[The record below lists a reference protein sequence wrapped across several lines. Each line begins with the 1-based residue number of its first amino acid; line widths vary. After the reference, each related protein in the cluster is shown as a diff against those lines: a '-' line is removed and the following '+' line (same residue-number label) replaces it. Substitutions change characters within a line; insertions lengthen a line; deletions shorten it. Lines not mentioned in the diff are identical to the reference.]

1 MFRMP
6 IEKFIEMSSDIK
18 DIELHLTVGDVL
30 VFYALGHLSPAAAVE
45 CTRRRMRPPQRSSR
59 FGRRSGTRALLP
71 AARAG

>member
-1 MFRMP
+1 MP

-45 CTRRRMRPPQRSSR
+45 CTRRRMRTTPRCSR
-59 FGRRSGTRALLP
+59 CGKRSGVRAP
-71 AARAG
+71 PGVRAG